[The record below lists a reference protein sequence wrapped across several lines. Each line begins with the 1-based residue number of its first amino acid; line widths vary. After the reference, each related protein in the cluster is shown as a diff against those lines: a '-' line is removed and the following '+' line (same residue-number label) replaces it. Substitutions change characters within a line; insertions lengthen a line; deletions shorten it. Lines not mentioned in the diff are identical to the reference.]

1 MSEGYRLYNLV
12 AYSWSTGNR
21 DWGKAD
27 VLFTFSMDYSWSNNA
42 GGEMLNDKITQLN
55 LC

>member
-1 MSEGYRLYNLV
+1 MVDR
-12 AYSWSTGNR
+12 
-21 DWGKAD
+21 GKAD
-27 VLFTFSMDYSWSNNA
+27 VLFTFSMDYSWSDNA